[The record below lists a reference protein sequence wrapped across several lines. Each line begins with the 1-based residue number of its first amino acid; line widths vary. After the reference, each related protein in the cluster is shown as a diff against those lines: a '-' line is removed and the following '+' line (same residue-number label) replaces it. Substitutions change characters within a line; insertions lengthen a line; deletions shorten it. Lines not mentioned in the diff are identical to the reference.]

1 MCLVWHGR
9 CRAPPYDSA
18 RLPEE
23 TSAET
28 QGRPARVAR
37 NTAIFAVATSLSRV
51 AGLAREVIASSY
63 FGTSGPFSAFT
74 LAFQVP
80 NLVRSLVADAALSA
94 AFVPVFVELLTT
106 GRKREAFRLAT
117 TLTLLILL
125 GLGALS
131 ALFIVFAGVIMPLF
145 IGSAFSPT
153 LVDLT
158 VGLSQVLFPIL
169 VLLGV
174 NGLLVGILNARDHF
188 TVPAFAPVVWNLVII
203 VTLVVLRPQFA
214 QGEQVYAYAIGVLVA
229 TLVQLLMVLPVLP
242 RVGFR
247 FELAFDWRDP
257 HIRQVFRLMLPV
269 IVGLGVIN
277 VDLVINSSVGTL
289 ISEEAPRAIEA
300 AFRIYMLPQG
310 VFSVAVSTVLFPT
323 LGRLVTT
330 NDIDGLRKLQ
340 TRGTRTILLVLIPA
354 AVLMMVLAT
363 PVTRLIY
370 QRGSFGAG
378 STDLVAEALIWFAV
392 SLPFAGINLLLTRT
406 FFALRRAWIP
416 TGLAVANLAVNAALS
431 FALYKPLGIAGPVIG
446 TTAAS
451 IGMTFGQLW
460 VLRGRL
466 GGIEAPALIAAV
478 VKMALASA
486 LAGVAAWGS
495 WVWLDDV
502 LGRGL
507 AGQLGSVG
515 AAVLIGIAIYAAAV
529 LALRETE
536 AVSAVARLRGVVS
549 SRNHRS

>member
-1 MCLVWHGR
+1 M
-9 CRAPPYDSA
+9 A
-18 RLPEE
+18 
-23 TSAET
+23 
-28 QGRPARVAR
+28 
-37 NTAIFAVATSLSRV
+37 TALSRAV
-51 AGLAREVIASSY
+51 GLAREVIASSY

-117 TLTLLILL
+117 TLTLMILL

-131 ALFIVFAGVIMPLF
+131 AVFIIFAGAVMPLF
-145 IGSAFSPT
+145 IGSAFSPA

-188 TVPAFAPVVWNLVII
+188 AVPAFAPVVWNVVII
-203 VTLVVLRPQFA
+203 VTLVLLRPQLDPED
-214 QGEQVYAYAIGVLVA
+214 QIYAYAIGVLVA
-229 TLVQLLMVLPVLP
+229 TVVQLLMAVPMLP

-247 FELAFDWRDP
+247 FERAFDWRDP
-257 HIRQVFRLMLPV
+257 HVRQVFRLMLPV

-277 VDLVINSSVGTL
+277 VDLLINSSVGTL
-289 ISEEAPRAIEA
+289 ISEEAPRAIDA

-310 VFSVAVSTVLFPT
+310 VFSVAVATVLFPT

-330 NDIDGLRKLQ
+330 DDIDGLRKLQ

-354 AVLMMVLAT
+354 AVLMVVLAT

-370 QRGSFGAG
+370 QRGSFGPA
-378 STDLVAEALIWFAV
+378 STELVSQALVWFAV

-416 TGLAVANLAVNAALS
+416 TGLAVGNLALNTALS
-431 FALYKPLGIAGPVIG
+431 FALYEPLGIAGPVIG

-466 GGIEAPALIAAV
+466 GGIEAPALIAATAR
-478 VKMALASA
+478 MAVASA
-486 LAGVAAWGS
+486 LAGAVAWGA
-495 WVWLDDV
+495 WMWLDDL

-507 AGQLGSVG
+507 AGQLASVG
-515 AAVLIGIAIYAAAV
+515 TALALGIASYAAAV
-529 LALRETE
+529 LALGEAE
-536 AVSAVARLRGVVS
+536 AVGAVKRLRAS
-549 SRNHRS
+549 LSARNGRS